1 MADVDTKD
9 TKKKSFKNYVIL
21 VVIFLV
27 GMGLTLYLC
36 QWYRVYDDYQK
47 ETPVIRNTLLEI
59 TYDDLEHYMM
69 ENPTTVIYM
78 CTARDEKCRSFEK
91 DFKKLIKREELN
103 DYIVYL
109 NLTDID
115 QNKFVE
121 EFNNKYNFKVKL
133 TANYPAFVVFEDGNV
148 NSILQ
153 SDETKNI
160 TVSKVKQFLELN
172 EIGE

>member
-47 ETPVIRNTLLEI
+47 ETPVIRNALLEI
-59 TYDDLEHYMM
+59 THDDFEHYMM

-115 QNKFVE
+115 QNSFVE

-133 TANYPAFVVFEDGNV
+133 TTQYPAFVVFEDGNV

-153 SDETKNI
+153 GDDGKDT